1 MITYVAFYYSDDNI
15 NYSVGH
21 VREIATDAV
30 RGAKAQIFR
39 NHTYEAVKEWVK
51 DEACRQY
58 NENVEDPDEHL
69 IREDITLFGGTATD
83 DWHEVIGYFFIR
95 EFM

>member
-30 RGAKAQIFR
+30 RDAKAHMFR
-39 NHTYEAVKEWVK
+39 NHTYEAVEEWVK
-51 DEACRQY
+51 DEACLQY
-58 NENVEDPDEHL
+58 NENVEDRDEHL
-69 IREDITLFGGTATD
+69 IREDITLYGGTACYRY
-83 DWHEVIGYFFIR
+83 EVIGHFSIR
-95 EFM
+95 RFA